1 MLAVLSVTAREYR
14 SVSGSATFLEGAH
27 VTVKCHIQGST
38 SMAVTEEEKTWFHG
52 KVFESIGLKVK
63 LR

>member
-14 SVSGSATFLEGAH
+14 SVSGSAATFLEGAH

-38 SMAVTEEEKTWFHG
+38 SMAVTEVERTWFSWKKFLNRSG
-52 KVFESIGLKVK
+52 
-63 LR
+63 

>member
-27 VTVKCHIQGST
+27 MTVKCHTQGST
-38 SMAVTEEEKTWFHG
+38 SMAVTEVERTWFSWKKFLNRSG
-52 KVFESIGLKVK
+52 
-63 LR
+63 